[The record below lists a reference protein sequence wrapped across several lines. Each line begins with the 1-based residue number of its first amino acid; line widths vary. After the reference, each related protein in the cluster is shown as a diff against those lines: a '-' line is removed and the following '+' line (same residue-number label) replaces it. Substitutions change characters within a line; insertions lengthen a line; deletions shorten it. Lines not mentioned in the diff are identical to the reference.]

1 MSAKFSRL
9 FMRKNIIFIFC
20 LIVSQ
25 VSFAQP
31 TGGGGASDGDLQLN
45 TITTALPFMAITPDS
60 RAGGMGDAGTALSPT
75 STSVYWNTSMISFAK
90 EKSEL
95 SLSYTPWLRQLT
107 NDIHLSYL
115 SFYYKVNRLHSVG
128 GALRFFSLGEITF
141 TDASGNVIRDDKPS
155 EFELTGA
162 YAFRLSDRFSIGL
175 NGKFAYSNLTGGLTV
190 GGVNTKAGIVGATD
204 LSFTYFNDD
213 AKIGK
218 TKGSYTFATTINNIG
233 NKVAYS
239 ELSKRDFI
247 PMNLKI
253 GNAFKADFDKY
264 NSVTFALDLQ
274 KLLVPTPAYYDVID
288 GSYTMISGRSN
299 DVGVVSGM
307 IQSFY
312 DAPGAPLT
320 DADGKYIQNA
330 DGSYEVKKGSKFTEE
345 LTEINIAGGLE
356 WWYNN
361 VLAVRGGIFY
371 ENRNKG
377 NRQFINLGA
386 SFKYNMFGI
395 DFSYLASISG
405 RQSPLANTL
414 RFTLRLNLDGKT
426 AGGEK
431 KEGV

>member
-1 MSAKFSRL
+1 MNKLFLFFSSIASAYV
-9 FMRKNIIFIFC
+9 C
-20 LIVSQ
+20 H
-25 VSFAQP
+25 AQP
-31 TGGGGASDGDLQLN
+31 TGGSASDNDLQLN

-60 RAGGMGDAGTALSPT
+60 RAGGMGDAGTALSPS

-90 EKSEL
+90 EKSEV

-115 SFYYKVNRLHSVG
+115 AFYYKINRLHSVG
-128 GALRFFSLGEITF
+128 GALRYFSLGEITF

-162 YAFRLSDRFSIGL
+162 YAFRLSDKFSIGL

-190 GGVNTKAGIVGATD
+190 GGVNTKAGIVGGTD
-204 LSFTYFNDD
+204 ISFTYHNED
-213 AKIGK
+213 APIGK
-218 TKGSYTFATTINNIG
+218 TKGAYTFATTINNIG

-239 ELSKRDFI
+239 ELSQRDFI

-253 GNAFKADFDKY
+253 GNAYKANFDKY

-288 GSYTMISGRSN
+288 GTYTLISGRSN

-320 DADGKYIQNA
+320 DADGKYIQNS
-330 DGSYEVKKGSKFTEE
+330 DGSYQVKKGSKLVEE

-361 VLAVRGGIFY
+361 VLAVRGGVFY

-377 NRQFINLGA
+377 NRQFINIGA

-414 RFTLRLNLDGKT
+414 RFTLRLNLDGASASANK
-426 AGGEK
+426 GE
-431 KEGV
+431 

>member
-1 MSAKFSRL
+1 MS
-9 FMRKNIIFIFC
+9 KNIIFIFC

-25 VSFAQP
+25 LSFAQP
-31 TGGGGASDGDLQLN
+31 TGGSGASDGDLQLN
-45 TITTALPFMAITPDS
+45 TITTALPFIAITPDS

-115 SFYYKVNRLHSVG
+115 AFYYKVNRLHSVG

-204 LSFTYFNDD
+204 LSFTYFNED

-239 ELSKRDFI
+239 ELSQRDFI

-253 GNAFKADFDKY
+253 GNAYKADFDKY
-264 NSVTFALDLQ
+264 NSVTFSLDLQ

-288 GSYTMISGRSN
+288 GSNTLISGRTN
-299 DVGVVSGM
+299 DVGVISGM

-330 DGSYEVKKGSKFTEE
+330 DGSYQVKKGSKLTEE

-361 VLAVRGGIFY
+361 VLAIRGGVFY

-414 RFTLRLNLDGKT
+414 RFTLRLNLDGKGT
-426 AGGEK
+426 AVK
-431 KEGV
+431 KEGE

>member
-1 MSAKFSRL
+1 
-9 FMRKNIIFIFC
+9 MRKNIIFIFC

-204 LSFTYFNDD
+204 LSFTYFNED